1 MKKYITKNNDKE
13 EFQVSRLASLSDG
26 VFAFA
31 ITLLVIDVKM
41 PTLSI
46 QPVTDDILWTELKNL
61 TPKFIGF
68 TVSFFVIGMYWLSHH
83 RVFKFVTSVNSKLLW
98 NNLLFLMPIVLMPF
112 STSFFTEHFIG
123 SLKIPF
129 SVYTLNICF
138 AGFFCFKLWKIIG
151 NPKYKLSSNPDKVI
165 VNYNLSRA
173 LIVPISFIITLLF
186 SFITG
191 WAYFLPI
198 LIFFVPKL
206 ITKYYTKKYPVVMK
220 EHYR

>member
-41 PTLSI
+41 PALNI
-46 QPVTDDILWTELKNL
+46 QPITDAILWTELKNL

-129 SVYTLNICF
+129 TVYTFNICF

-206 ITKYYTKKYPVVMK
+206 ITKYYTKKYPVVMS